1 MSVEVHVLASGSD
14 GNCYYIGSA
23 DKGILIDCGR
33 TAKQI
38 TEALHSMQDSTLEVK
53 NASAEMEE
61 GNKMILKEVQA
72 LQDASMNMTQS
83 MEEMSIGAKNINE
96 TGAALSEV
104 SDQINHSIDKI
115 GVQVDQFKV

>member
-1 MSVEVHVLASGSD
+1 
-14 GNCYYIGSA
+14 
-23 DKGILIDCGR
+23 
-33 TAKQI
+33 
-38 TEALHSMQDSTLEVK
+38 MQDSTLEVK

-61 GNKMILKEVQA
+61 GNQMILKEVQT
-72 LQDASMNMTQS
+72 LQDAAMSMSQS

-104 SDQINHSIDKI
+104 SDQINNSIDKI